1 MKNLILSI
9 TALFITLSVSSQTI
23 VDAAASNKDFSTLV
37 TALQS
42 SVI

>member
-37 TALQS
+37 TALKQR
-42 SVI
+42 I